1 MAKMVFNLILC
12 AVDFS
17 PESMKALTMAESLL
31 NSESGTKL
39 MVLYAYEPVSM
50 PLPDYLTAVESG
62 MDIDSYLEKARAMM
76 TNNVERI
83 NMEFGSEVCEGKIVM
98 GKAVDAILKV
108 IEERN
113 PDIVVMGNRKPG
125 FKRGIIL
132 GSVSERV
139 ASNSPVSV
147 LIVR

>member
-39 MVLYAYEPVSM
+39 LIVYAYEPVSM
-50 PLPDYLTAVESG
+50 PLPDYLTSVESG
-62 MDIDSYLEKARAMM
+62 IDIDSYLEKARAMM

-98 GKAVDAILKV
+98 GKAQVWKACALVAREFESPSQRFSGLPWK
-108 IEERN
+108 
-113 PDIVVMGNRKPG
+113 
-125 FKRGIIL
+125 IIDKYL
-132 GSVSERV
+132 
-139 ASNSPVSV
+139 
-147 LIVR
+147 L